1 MKFLNIKLTN
11 FRQFRGEQSIA
22 LDTTVA
28 QPVTLIFGANGSGK
42 TTLLN
47 AFTWCLYGRLSEDVE
62 EQDRMVTDIVWHEA
76 ANGSEVQVGVELQF
90 EHENAIYTARREA
103 RVNKDSENQRSIHPQ
118 LSLWRTGVDGS
129 SHEEP
134 AGQQVIDSILP
145 NRLSLF
151 FFFNGERIEK
161 LTQKSSYSEVRNDI
175 KSLLGLEQVERALV
189 HLPKVDR
196 KLGADLRK
204 YGGEQ
209 AASLQLQI
217 DEQQERASNARSDLD
232 LLTGNLAGFNGEREA
247 VLDELRKHEGVSE
260 LQKSLDT
267 AEKNLS
273 DAEIELAQAQTEKSA
288 LIASRGFTAFTEVLC
303 SQTSEMA
310 ERLYERGALP
320 APLKREFVDE
330 LIADQECICGTGLSE
345 GTVALT
351 RVREWRARAGLAAVE
366 SGWQRL
372 STQIEDLNKARAELL
387 EALRQVT
394 NRVDAARTKFQRFE
408 EQRAQLKEELDGSP
422 LTDVQSLTRRG
433 GELDDEIN
441 KTTRAIGVAE
451 RDAKDADD
459 QISKLEK
466 SQQKAEVTDEL
477 AGKAQARLDIV
488 REVQAAL
495 KEILEIR
502 SDDMRDRLD
511 AKVKKVFAAITMK
524 PYEPQL
530 SKEFELKLFQKTQ
543 EGFLAVPKSTGENQI
558 LSLSFVAAVSELARE
573 VRQERAEDGEATADW
588 GTYPIVMDAAFG
600 SLDENYQKEV
610 SRALASM
617 APQLVVL
624 VSKSQGLGNV
634 ISELSP
640 HVRHLGI
647 VVTHTSNV
655 EHDSEAIV
663 LEGREYPYIQTREE
677 ANWSELRTVK

>member
-11 FRQFRGEQSIA
+11 FRQFKGEQSIA

-76 ANGSEVQVGVELQF
+76 ANGSGVQVGVELQF

-103 RVNKDSENQRSIHPQ
+103 RVYKDSENQRSIHPQ
-118 LSLWRTGVDGS
+118 LSLWRTGEDGS

-217 DEQQERASNARSDLD
+217 DEQQERASNARSDLE
-232 LLTGNLAGFNGEREA
+232 LLTGNLAGFNGERDA

-288 LIASRGFTAFTEVLC
+288 LIASRGFTAFTELLC

-422 LTDVQSLTRRG
+422 LTDVQSLTRRV
-433 GELDDEIN
+433 GELDAEIN

-647 VVTHTSNV
+647 VVTHTSNA

-663 LEGREYPYIQTREE
+663 LEGREYPYIQTRED